1 MIKKDFGYQKL
12 TKTKLPISPSS
23 ITRLNSESR
32 ETEKRLIQSCFT
44 NISRGNAI
52 SKNWNT
58 FWIPSTNVQEFYT
71 GIFI

>member
-44 NISRGNAI
+44 NISRGNTI
-52 SKNWNT
+52 SKN
-58 FWIPSTNVQEFYT
+58 
-71 GIFI
+71 